1 MQPGSIPFELRRQA
15 VTTPRGASVC
25 TEGDIKPG
33 NSNRLQREKTAPG
46 KQEQT
51 LEISAL
57 RGSSTPPHA
66 VAIQVWDELSLC

>member
-1 MQPGSIPFELRRQA
+1 MQPGSIPFELRKQA

-25 TEGDIKPG
+25 TEGDIKSG

-46 KQEQT
+46 NQEQT

-57 RGSSTPPHA
+57 RGSLTSPYA
-66 VAIQVWDELSLC
+66 GAIQVWDELYLC